1 MSGSQ
6 EPTWRADEPFTQS
19 FGEWPIRFAAA
30 AGKPFFPWQEGSCTA
45 ALACEVD
52 GSFVHRSVVR
62 IIPRQNGKNG
72 EIEFIQIVKMLVL
85 KRPLQVH
92 SAHKMQ
98 TAREHFLRVK
108 ADIEELQKVDPSIR
122 SLAIRFKDSDNDRAI
137 ICDDLGTRI
146 QFLARATGGGRGFTG
161 DDLYLDEALYL
172 TPEMLGD
179 ILPASSA
186 IPNAQIYYLSSHPKR
201 HQEALLRM
209 VRNGRA
215 GTSRGTSYWEWGNE
229 FHQTEKHPQGVDLA
243 SKAALLRANP
253 SFGATIGDAAV
264 GDERDKMTDDEFAR
278 ERYGCIDVRE
288 DSAGWSVFT
297 KAAWDELADPASRPG
312 ETFGMGMDM
321 PPDMSTAVVARV
333 SPRPDGR
340 IHVELVRQ
348 DRNPD
353 DWLDDWL
360 TMGVQEMR
368 PLGVG
373 YESGSAISAPAKK
386 MRRIRKRLVPLSNR
400 DIGVATSL
408 LQSKVRDKALV
419 HLGDPVLDDALKA
432 AQLGKLTER
441 MFRLTKR
448 NAVEDISPAIAVANA
463 LYVLETNGR
472 PTLTTKRRGV
482 GVMR

>member
-1 MSGSQ
+1 MQSYGSL
-6 EPTWRADEPFTQS
+6 AV
-19 FGEWPIRFAAA
+19 RFASA

-45 ALACEVD
+45 ALACDVD

-72 EIEFIQIVKMLVL
+72 EVEFVQIVKMLVL

-108 ADIEELQKVDPSIR
+108 EDIEELQKVDPTIR
-122 SLAIRFKDSDNDRAI
+122 ALTVRFKDSDNDRAI
-137 ICDDLGTRI
+137 ICDDFGTRI

-172 TPEMLGD
+172 TDSMLGD

-201 HQEALLRM
+201 SHYALLKM

-215 GTSRGTSYWEWGNE
+215 GESSGTSYWEWGNE
-229 FHQTEKHPQGVDLA
+229 FEASDKHPLGVDLT
-243 SKAALLRANP
+243 SRRALMNANP

-264 GDERDKMTDDEFAR
+264 NDERDKMSAEEFAR

-297 KAAWDELADPASRPG
+297 KASWDELADPESKPG
-312 ETFGMGMDM
+312 TVFGFGIDM
-321 PPDMSTAVVARV
+321 PPDMSTAVVALA

-340 IHVELVRQ
+340 IHVELMRK
-348 DRNPD
+348 DYSPD
-353 DWLDDWL
+353 DWLEEKLLEWAMD
-360 TMGVQEMR
+360 VK
-368 PLGVG
+368 PLGIG
-373 YESGSAISAPAKK
+373 YEAGSAVSASAKR
-386 MRRIRKRLVPLSNR
+386 MRRLRKRLTLLSNR

-408 LQSKVRDKALV
+408 LTAKVRDQQIA
-419 HLGDPVLDDALKA
+419 HLDDPVLGEALRA
-432 AQLGKLTER
+432 ARLGKLSEN
-441 MFRLTKR
+441 MSRLTKR

-463 LYVLETNGR
+463 LYVLETSGR
-472 PTLTTKRRGV
+472 PERSSTKRAGLTV
-482 GVMR
+482 LT